1 MKSVLLYV
9 LRFFTELW
17 QLPQHL
23 VAYGFFLVNCKSVTK
38 RVIRD
43 PDDNFNYI
51 TYYLVKHVYNCG
63 ISLGHYIFLDSD
75 VTHDTKTIKH
85 EYGHTR
91 QSLMLGPL
99 YLIFIGLPSVIGN
112 VVDRIK
118 YKHFRKNYDFNSYYK
133 QPWEA
138 WADKLGNVTRKPII
152 RRVKKI

>member
-1 MKSVLLYV
+1 MKSFLLYIC
-9 LRFFTELW
+9 RFFTELW

-38 RVIRD
+38 KVIRD

-63 ISLGHYIFLDSD
+63 ISLGHYIFFFFFLF
-75 VTHDTKTIKH
+75 HNIKTFFYEH
-85 EYGHTR
+85 GHQI
-91 QSLMLGPL
+91 QSLILGPI

-112 VVDRIK
+112 VIDRIK
-118 YKHFRKNYDFNSYYK
+118 YKYFRKNYDPNFYYK

-138 WADKLGNVTRKPII
+138 WADKLGNVTRETI
-152 RRVKKI
+152 KKI